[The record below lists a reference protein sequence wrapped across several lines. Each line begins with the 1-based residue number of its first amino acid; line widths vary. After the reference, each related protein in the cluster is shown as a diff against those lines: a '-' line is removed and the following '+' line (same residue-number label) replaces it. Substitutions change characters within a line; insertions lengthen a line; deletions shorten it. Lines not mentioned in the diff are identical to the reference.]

1 MQLAMIRTPEIA
13 KYRGVVSDIRLH
25 CPMLSPVMSFE
36 RGEVNY
42 SLLMSGYSFLPT
54 DHVGW
59 LNEFPGTL
67 PERIRPIP
75 TVAGLIAEGLV
86 QFMVDLDMSMAAPG
100 EWDSEIA
107 VGVVARDRS
116 HAAEVALLLA
126 YQICPPYEAV
136 ACAAEDIDSP
146 DVHPDHPFD
155 VNWRNVAVYAASVH

>member
-1 MQLAMIRTPEIA
+1 MSAT
-13 KYRGVVSDIRLH
+13 V
-25 CPMLSPVMSFE
+25 LSPVMSFE
-36 RGEVNY
+36 RVGVNY

-59 LNEFPGTL
+59 LSEFPGPL

-75 TVAGLIAEGLV
+75 TVAGLIAEGSA

-100 EWDSEIA
+100 EWDSQIA

-116 HAAEVALLLA
+116 HAAEVAVLLDD
-126 YQICPPYEAV
+126 QICPPYEAV

-146 DVHPDHPFD
+146 DVHPNHPFD
-155 VNWRNVAVYAASVH
+155 VHWRNVAVYPAGVH